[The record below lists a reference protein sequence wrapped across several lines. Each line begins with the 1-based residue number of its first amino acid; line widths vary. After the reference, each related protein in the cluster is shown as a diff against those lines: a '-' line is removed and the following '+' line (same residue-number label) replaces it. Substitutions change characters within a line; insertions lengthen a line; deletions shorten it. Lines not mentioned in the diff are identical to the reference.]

1 MERNAAVRNGNFIM
15 SWHVFDSVLIRDMV
29 NLKLVYFEA
38 SFIHNRYVVSYIYLT
53 SAQPKGGHRRFHTK
67 GPGRGRRMEG
77 YYDHNQTHPLLSRLL
92 HSFVIIM
99 KKARGERETRNRK
112 SPRPLLLCRSNNL
125 AATLSRKRTQH
136 LVSPSPLLC
145 DFFFLFPP
153 RMHPSVAGHEIRN
166 ILDRKTKERKE

>member
-1 MERNAAVRNGNFIM
+1 MERNAAVRNGNFIL

-77 YYDHNQTHPLLSRLL
+77 YYDHNQTHPSLSRLL

-99 KKARGERETRNRK
+99 EKSKRGERDKKQKKLSTPTTMQIQQPSGN
-112 SPRPLLLCRSNNL
+112 PL
-125 AATLSRKRTQH
+125 
-136 LVSPSPLLC
+136 
-145 DFFFLFPP
+145 
-153 RMHPSVAGHEIRN
+153 
-166 ILDRKTKERKE
+166 

>member
-1 MERNAAVRNGNFIM
+1 MHREKCVRCGLWSMQRNAAVRNGNFIL

-145 DFFFLFPP
+145 DFFFFSLHVCT
-153 RMHPSVAGHEIRN
+153 RE
-166 ILDRKTKERKE
+166 